1 MPEQNPLQFV
11 GLSRLQ
17 VEGSGMKQNIPP
29 VIAQLLF
36 IAFDAVSA
44 QAALCKAKAQMRRL
58 PAHAQPHN
66 IAHIAAAP
74 DKMCIRDR
82 LTIDH
87 MDEEKRKND
96 QISFCLLYTSKRPVI
111 GMVEMGSD
119 PFRRYMKN
127 KYLHALFASGSSPV
141 MLADTA
147 DQEAL
152 RRDFASC
159 DGLLL
164 PGGAD
169 ISPSLYGENAH
180 TKCGKPNA
188 TRDLSEPFL
197 LALALEQGK
206 PVLGICRGCQLL
218 NVALGGS
225 LWQDISEME
234 DPHPGHMAF
243 LRRARHVHNA
253 VSYTHLDVY
262 KRQADICPPE

>member
-1 MPEQNPLQFV
+1 MTKPSL
-11 GLSRLQ
+11 
-17 VEGSGMKQNIPP
+17 
-29 VIAQLLF
+29 
-36 IAFDAVSA
+36 
-44 QAALCKAKAQMRRL
+44 
-58 PAHAQPHN
+58 
-66 IAHIAAAP
+66 
-74 DKMCIRDR
+74 
-82 LTIDH
+82 
-87 MDEEKRKND
+87 
-96 QISFCLLYTSKRPVI
+96 KRPVI

-243 LRRARHVHNA
+243 LRRARHVHNVTLSQDSLLPRTGGLSVHGVNTMHHQALRRIAPCLKVCA
-253 VSYTHLDVY
+253 VSEDGITEAVQHVIAPFVLGVQWHPEHLFPKDAFA
-262 KRQADICPPE
+262 RDIFRAFVSACRNNIP